1 MTISSRWFAWGLV
14 LASFAVLGSA
24 TAQRLGPTTF
34 AHKDVADRLIVK
46 FRPNAASSNAAHA
59 HALSAKTGVSFVPLR
74 TMSGGAQVMRL
85 PYRMSMADAD
95 AIVARLKSDPDVEY
109 AEVDR
114 IFRPLLAPADI
125 RYVEQWSLHPPA
137 SEPGGMNLPG
147 AWDVTTGAAGVVVA
161 VLDTG
166 IVAHDDIDAAR
177 VPLLQGYDFVSA
189 DPGGTLFVANDGNG
203 RDADP
208 SDPGD
213 WATWADVLDPNTP
226 CTDVSDSSWHGTHVT
241 GIIGAEA
248 QNATGIAGINWTSR
262 ILPVR
267 VLGRCG
273 GYTSDI
279 ADGIRWAAGL
289 SVSGVPN
296 NANPAKVLNISLG
309 TAARCSAT
317 PTIQG
322 AITDAVSAGAAVVV
336 AAGNEGASAAN
347 ASPASCTGV
356 ITVAATTR
364 TGARANYSN
373 FGSVVEIAAPG
384 GSQVFANDPNGI
396 ASTIDTGATT
406 PTGVSDYVFYQ
417 GTSMAAPAVT
427 GVVSLM
433 LSANSSLTP
442 GQITSQLQASAR
454 AFPIGTGQ
462 DCTTQLCGAGIV
474 DAATVVA
481 AVQHT
486 ITVAASDA
494 TAGESDRA
502 DAVTGVTPPPNT
514 GSFTITRSGVS
525 TSAVTV
531 SYSMS
536 GTAENGL
543 DYTSVAESVVI
554 PAGANTA
561 TIVITP
567 LADTAYE
574 RDETVVLT
582 VMENPHYLVGADA
595 SAAVTIADD
604 DPQPTLHGGSGCFI
618 ATAAYGTE
626 MAPEVA
632 ALRTLRDRYLVTNAV
647 GRTLVD
653 WYYRVSPPIADFIR
667 ERDGLRTLIR
677 WGLTPVVAATRALMG
692 PDAGASAD
700 GANR

>member
-1 MTISSRWFAWGLV
+1 MTISRRWFALGFV
-14 LASFAVLGSA
+14 LASFAVLGPA
-24 TAQRLGPTTF
+24 TAQRPGPATA
-34 AHKDVADRLIVK
+34 AHKNIADRLIVK
-46 FRPNAASSNAAHA
+46 FRPNAASSADVGTHT
-59 HALSAKTGVSFVPLR
+59 LSARAGVAFTRLR
-74 TMSGGAQVMRL
+74 TMSGGAQVIRL

-95 AIVARLKSDPDVEY
+95 AIVERLKSDPDVEY

-114 IFRPLLAPADI
+114 IFRPLLVPNDPE
-125 RYVEQWSLHPPA
+125 YVSGDQWSLDSPSSVA
-137 SEPGGMNLPG
+137 GGMNLPG
-147 AWDVTTGAAGVVVA
+147 AWDITTGAAGVVVA

-166 IVAHDDIDAAR
+166 IVTHDDIDAAR
-177 VPLLQGYDFVSA
+177 VPLVQGYDFVSA
-189 DPGGTLFVANDGNG
+189 DPGGTFFVANDGNG
-203 RDADP
+203 RDGDP

-213 WATWADVLDPNTP
+213 WATLADVLNLSTP

-241 GIIGAEA
+241 GIIGAA
-248 QNATGIAGINWTSR
+248 SDNNAGIAGINWTSR

-309 TAARCSAT
+309 TAAPCSAT

-322 AITDAVSAGAAVVV
+322 AITDAIAAGAAVVV
-336 AAGNEGASAAN
+336 AAGNEGTDAAN

-364 TGARANYSN
+364 TGARAGYSN

-384 GSQVFANDPNGI
+384 GSQAFANDPNGI
-396 ASTIDTGATT
+396 ESTIDTGTTT
-406 PTGVSDYVFYQ
+406 PTGVSGYVFYQ

-442 GQITSQLQASAR
+442 AQITSQLQASAR
-454 AFPIGTGQ
+454 TFPTGTGQ

-481 AVQHT
+481 AVQQT
-486 ITVAASDA
+486 IAVAASDA
-494 TAGESDRA
+494 TAAENDRA
-502 DAVTGVTPPPNT
+502 DPVTGATPPPNP
-514 GSFTITRSGVS
+514 GGFTITRTGVN

-531 SYSMS
+531 VYSVT

-543 DYTSVAESVVI
+543 DYTSVADSVVI

-561 TIVITP
+561 TITITP
-567 LADTAYE
+567 LADSAYE
-574 RDETVVLT
+574 RDENVVLSVT
-582 VMENPHYLVGADA
+582 QSPHYLVGPSA
-595 SAAVTIADD
+595 SATVTIADD
-604 DPQPTLHGGSGCFI
+604 DPQPTLHGGSKCFI

-626 MAPEVA
+626 MAPEVE
-632 ALRTLRDRYLVTNAV
+632 ALRALRDRYLMTNAV
-647 GRTLVD
+647 GRTLVRG
-653 WYYRVSPPIADFIR
+653 YYRVSPPIADFIR
-667 ERDGLRTLIR
+667 AHDGLRAAVRL
-677 WGLTPVVAATRALMG
+677 GLTPLVTAARALVEPEATAAAG
-692 PDAGASAD
+692 P
-700 GANR
+700 

>member
-1 MTISSRWFAWGLV
+1 MTISCRWFAWGLV
-14 LASFAVLGSA
+14 LASFAVLGPA
-24 TAQRLGPTTF
+24 TAQRLGPTAT
-34 AHKDVADRLIVK
+34 AHKNLADRLIVK
-46 FRPNAASSNAAHA
+46 FRPNAADSADVRTHT
-59 HALSAKTGVSFVPLR
+59 LSAKAGVSFTRLR
-74 TMSGGAQVMRL
+74 TMSGGAQIMRL
-85 PYRMSMADAD
+85 PYRMSMADAN
-95 AIVARLKSDPDVEY
+95 AIVERLKSDPDVEY

-114 IFRPLLAPADI
+114 IFRPLLVPTDA
-125 RYVEQWSLHPPA
+125 RYAEQWSLHPSA

-147 AWDVTTGAAGVVVA
+147 AWDITQGDAAVVVA

-166 IVAHDDIDAAR
+166 IVNHVDVDTNIGDFTAG
-177 VPLLQGYDFVSA
+177 VLPGYDFVST
-189 DPGGTLFVANDGNG
+189 DPGGTSFVANDTDG
-203 RDADP
+203 RDNDP

-213 WATWADVLDPNTP
+213 WATSDDVLNPNTP
-226 CTDVSDSSWHGTHVT
+226 CTDVADSSWHGTHVA
-241 GIIGAEA
+241 GIIGATA
-248 QNATGIAGINWTSR
+248 NNSTGIAGINWNSR

-273 GYTSDI
+273 GYASDI
-279 ADGIRWAAGL
+279 ADGIRWAAGIT
-289 SVSGVPN
+289 VGGVPN
-296 NANPAKVLNISLG
+296 PNPAKVLNISLG
-309 TAARCSAT
+309 ATAPCSAT
-317 PTIQG
+317 PTIQS
-322 AITDAVSAGAAVVV
+322 ALTDAVAAGATVVV
-336 AAGNEGASAAN
+336 AAGNEGTDVAN

-364 TGARANYSN
+364 TGARAGYSN
-373 FGSVVEIAAPG
+373 VGSLVEIAAPG
-384 GSQVFANDPNGI
+384 GAQSAANDPNGI
-396 ASTIDTGATT
+396 LSTVDTGATA
-406 PTGVSDYVFYQ
+406 PMGMSDYVFYQ

-433 LSANSSLTP
+433 LSANSALTP
-442 GQITSQLQASAR
+442 TQIASQLQTSAR
-454 AFPIGTGQ
+454 TFPIGTGD
-462 DCTTQLCGAGIV
+462 DCTTDLCGAGIV

-502 DAVTGVTPPPNT
+502 DAVTGVVPPPNP
-514 GSFTITRSGVS
+514 GSFTITRTGVN
-525 TSAVTV
+525 TSAVSV
-531 SYSMS
+531 IYSLT

-554 PAGANTA
+554 PALANTA
-561 TIVITP
+561 TITITP

-582 VMENPHYLVGADA
+582 VMENPHYLVGTNA

-604 DPQPTLHGGSGCFI
+604 DPQPKLHGGSGCFI

-632 ALRTLRDRYLVTNAV
+632 ALRTLRDRYLITNAV
-647 GRTLVD
+647 GRTLVG

-667 ERDGLRTLIR
+667 AHDGLRATVRL
-677 WGLTPVVAATRALMG
+677 GLTPIVTATRALLEPEATAAAG
-692 PDAGASAD
+692 P
-700 GANR
+700 

>member
-1 MTISSRWFAWGLV
+1 MTISCRWFAWGFV
-14 LASFAVLGSA
+14 LASFAVLGPA
-24 TAQRLGPTTF
+24 TAQRLGPTAT
-34 AHKDVADRLIVK
+34 AHKNLADRLIVK
-46 FRPNAASSNAAHA
+46 FRPNAADSADVRTHT
-59 HALSAKTGVSFVPLR
+59 LSAKAGVSFTRLR
-74 TMSGGAQVMRL
+74 TMSGGAQIMRL
-85 PYRMSMADAD
+85 PYRMSMADAS
-95 AIVARLKSDPDVEY
+95 AIVERLKSDPDVEY

-114 IFRPLLAPADI
+114 IFRPLLVPADA
-125 RYVEQWSLHPPA
+125 RYAEQWSLQPPA
-137 SEPGGMNLPG
+137 SEPGGMNLPA
-147 AWDVTTGAAGVVVA
+147 AWDITTGDAAVVVG

-166 IVAHDDIDAAR
+166 IVTHEDIAPAR
-177 VPLLQGYDFVSA
+177 LLTGYDFVSA
-189 DPGGTLFVANDGNG
+189 DPGGTFFVANDGNG

-213 WATWADVLDPNTP
+213 WATLANVLDLNTP
-226 CTDVSDSSWHGTHVT
+226 CTDVADSSWHGTHVA
-241 GIIGAEA
+241 GIIAA
-248 QNATGIAGINWTSR
+248 AANNANTGIAGINWTSR

-267 VLGRCG
+267 VLGKCG

-289 SVSGVPN
+289 SVSGVPA

-309 TAARCSAT
+309 AAVPCSQT

-322 AITDAVSAGAAVVV
+322 AITDAVAAGAAVVV
-336 AAGNEGASAAN
+336 AAGNEDTDVAD

-364 TGARANYSN
+364 TGARAGYSN
-373 FGSVVEIAAPG
+373 VGSLVEIAAPG
-384 GSQVFANDPNGI
+384 GAQSAANDPNGI
-396 ASTIDTGATT
+396 LSTVNTGTTT
-406 PTGVSDYVFYQ
+406 PTAGSDYVFYQ

-433 LSANSSLTP
+433 LSANSALTP
-442 GQITSQLQASAR
+442 AQIASQLQTSAR
-454 AFPIGTGQ
+454 TFPIGTGD
-462 DCTTQLCGAGIV
+462 DCTTDLCGAGIV

-502 DAVTGVTPPPNT
+502 DAVTGVVPPPNP
-514 GSFTITRSGVS
+514 GSFTITRTGVN

-531 SYSMS
+531 IYSMT

-561 TIVITP
+561 TITITP

-582 VMENPHYLVGADA
+582 VMENPHYLVGTNA

-604 DPQPTLHGGSGCFI
+604 DPKPKLHGGSGCFI

-647 GRTLVD
+647 GRTLVG
-653 WYYRVSPPIADFIR
+653 WYYRLSPPIADFIR
-667 ERDGLRTLIR
+667 ERDELRTLIR
-677 WGLTPVVAATRALMG
+677 WGLTPVVGAARALMG
-692 PDAGASAD
+692 PDAGEPAD